1 MNDFFRRQL
10 SEYAGYHRDER
21 NRLTHDFGIPII
33 FLAVVL
39 PLSVWP
45 VTLFGIPA
53 NAAIVV
59 SMPVLIVLKGSGYE
73 MMSALGHYAAQS
85 SCPLYPQKRTCAVHR
100 LMSALCQ

>member
-73 MMSALGHYAAQS
+73 MMSALGHLRSAIIMSAL
-85 SCPLYPQKRTCAVHR
+85 PPKRTCAVHR